1 MEELD
6 ADQHPLENRMGEI
19 AARDIV
25 QFVPYRD
32 FHHLAGAE
40 ALLAHETLA
49 ELPGQVLE
57 YMQLA
62 RATLEPHS
70 ALPGGVS
77 RSGSGPGPGLAVPAT
92 AAPMLPS
99 APPPTYEAQTA
110 PGAPPVMPPRQLPQ
124 TLSNPLQ
131 PLQQV
136 GAYQPPMGV
145 PMAAPFG
152 PAAQATKGRAAFSA
166 VMQ

>member
-62 RATLEPHS
+62 RATLEPHVAFPGS
-70 ALPGGVS
+70 AGA
-77 RSGSGPGPGLAVPAT
+77 SGSGPGPGLAVPAT
-92 AAPMLPS
+92 DISTPLP
-99 APPPTYEAQTA
+99 APPPSYEAQTA
-110 PGAPPVMPPRQLPQ
+110 PGAPPLMAPRQPPQ
-124 TLSNPLQ
+124 AFSNQLQ

-136 GAYQPPMGV
+136 AAYQPPIGV
-145 PMAAPFG
+145 PMAAPLG

-166 VMQ
+166 AMQ